1 MYKFPAG
8 TAALRW
14 RLVVP
19 QASNPLYK
27 QPVTTHSVET
37 DFDMFGKSYN
47 GGVHWSLGSGLGR
60 TGPPPL
66 PTQKSLEEEGE
77 WVTERAHPSELCT
90 TRAGTDVMWTPAS
103 QRAEGGERRRRRM
116 RMKEKGK
123 GGEVCGLFFLS
134 FQRRV
139 KPIVKKRFDFL
150 LSFPPLLI
158 MSQKPSMNDCRKK
171 VSGHVRKKK
180 EKHCLYRAEQT
191 LTYICIFFL

>member
-1 MYKFPAG
+1 
-8 TAALRW
+8 
-14 RLVVP
+14 
-19 QASNPLYK
+19 
-27 QPVTTHSVET
+27 
-37 DFDMFGKSYN
+37 
-47 GGVHWSLGSGLGR
+47 
-60 TGPPPL
+60 
-66 PTQKSLEEEGE
+66 
-77 WVTERAHPSELCT
+77 
-90 TRAGTDVMWTPAS
+90 
-103 QRAEGGERRRRRM
+103 M

-158 MSQKPSMNDCRKK
+158 MLQKPSMNDCRKK

-191 LTYICIFFL
+191 LTYICIFFIKKKSTALPGGFYRIVKEKHIHLWSCGTTNLYSAIDGMNTVCTAVKKKKKDLNV